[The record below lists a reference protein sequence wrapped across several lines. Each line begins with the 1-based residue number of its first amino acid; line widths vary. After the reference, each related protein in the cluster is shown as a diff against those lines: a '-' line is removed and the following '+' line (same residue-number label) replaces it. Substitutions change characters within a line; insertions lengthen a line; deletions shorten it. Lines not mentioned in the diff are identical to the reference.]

1 MLLNKLRRTI
11 PALTAGTLFATAKKG
26 FCEGE
31 SESTIKSPSFSKDL
45 LRDDEKIIH
54 LVRHAKGAHNAAAEF
69 DYSAYKREDLE
80 DALLTEEGV
89 EQCFLLA
96 EESEFLA
103 DAVELVVVSPMN
115 RTIQTAIYGFPN
127 LLGRVPWIARPEVRE
142 TMGQH
147 PCDRMAPVSQKIANY
162 PDIDFKALDGSDRDD
177 AYYSYND
184 CREPLEDIEMRGRS
198 FIEWLSSRP
207 EKEIVVVTHSGF
219 LLTFVNRVLRD
230 YAMDFSERHGEEFRN
245 AELRTFI
252 VKVR

>member
-1 MLLNKLRRTI
+1 MFLHKLRRTV
-11 PALTAGTLFATAKKG
+11 PVLSVGTIFATVKRS
-26 FCEGE
+26 FCEGGRE
-31 SESTIKSPSFSKDL
+31 NSPYSSSFSKDML
-45 LRDDEKIIH
+45 QDDEKIIH

-80 DALLTEEGV
+80 DAFLTEEGV

-103 DAVELVVVSPMN
+103 DAVELVIVSPMN
-115 RTIQTAIYGFPN
+115 RTIQTAVYGFPN

-147 PCDRMAPVSQKIANY
+147 PCDRMMPVSHKIANY
-162 PDIDFKALDGSDRDD
+162 PDIDFQALSNSDRDE

-184 CREPLEDIEMRGRS
+184 LREPLHDIEMRGRT
-198 FIEWLSSRP
+198 FIEWLRNRP

-230 YAMDFSERHGEEFRN
+230 YVKDFSEHHGEEFRN
-245 AELRTFI
+245 AELRSFVI
-252 VKVR
+252 KLE